1 MLAAASLL
9 ELAKG
14 CLKMSTTESQIQNQ
28 QCRGWIWQSQE
39 VQEGH
44 YYRNSWSEGYKSKVC
59 LK

>member
-9 ELAKG
+9 ELAKD
-14 CLKMSTTESQIQNQ
+14 CLKMSTTESQIHNQ
-28 QCRGWIWQSQE
+28 LCHGWNWQSHE

-44 YYRNSWSEGYKSKVC
+44 YNRNSCKDGYMSQSC

>member
-14 CLKMSTTESQIQNQ
+14 CLKMSTTESQIHNQ
-28 QCRGWIWQSQE
+28 LCRGWIWQPHE

-44 YYRNSWSEGYKSKVC
+44 YYRTSWSGG
-59 LK
+59 

>member
-14 CLKMSTTESQIQNQ
+14 CLKMSTTESQIHNQ
-28 QCRGWIWQSQE
+28 LCCGWIWQFKELQE
-39 VQEGH
+39 SH